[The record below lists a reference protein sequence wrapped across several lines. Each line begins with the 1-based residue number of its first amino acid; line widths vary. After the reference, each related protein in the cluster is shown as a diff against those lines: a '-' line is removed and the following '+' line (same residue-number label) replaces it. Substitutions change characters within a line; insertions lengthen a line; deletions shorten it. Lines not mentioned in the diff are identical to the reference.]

1 MSTTHESH
9 AVVPGTWTRVSTGA
23 GLVEAIQRRAPAIEV
38 EGVVRGMPMITLAP
52 GVRLRGGT
60 LEFGAR
66 GVRLTRDNVLED
78 VTIRCPEHE
87 VAILNDTSVAD
98 LGTLTL
104 RRVRTRGQVLLLAR
118 DAVRAG
124 NVRVCGLTVEA
135 ADLRG
140 RSERPHGFGV
150 DALQGAFTLWNLQ
163 PDAAVMITAELLDLA
178 AGSADHPVRG
188 SGVFVGGHADGDGA
202 ASGGTVH
209 VTALRTREIHTDG
222 GIPAGTPDL
231 ISGGVFVISGAVVE
245 RVLCSGP
252 VTTYGANDMVLD
264 NWGRVQSWVATAPVV
279 SHGPSAIGFVNFGDL
294 DQLDLQEPIA
304 THGTGAR
311 GFNLYDGSLRDASFD
326 GISTT
331 GDGAIGIQVSRD
343 LSRLHVRGDV
353 TTWGG
358 AGTSL
363 VRGEQVQLSAIAL
376 SIKLG
381 GRIGDVTVGGRMA
394 TRGDNLVT
402 VEIDGELGSLR
413 VDGGIHAEGRGSDA
427 VRVRGKR
434 VDPSN
439 VVGLG
444 VAAAKG

>member
-1 MSTTHESH
+1 MTSISSTCRH
-9 AVVPGTWTRVSTGA
+9 
-23 GLVEAIQRRAPAIEV
+23 
-38 EGVVRGMPMITLAP
+38 
-52 GVRLRGGT
+52 
-60 LEFGAR
+60 
-66 GVRLTRDNVLED
+66 
-78 VTIRCPEHE
+78 
-87 VAILNDTSVAD
+87 
-98 LGTLTL
+98 
-104 RRVRTRGQVLLLAR
+104 
-118 DAVRAG
+118 
-124 NVRVCGLTVEA
+124 
-135 ADLRG
+135 
-140 RSERPHGFGV
+140 RS
-150 DALQGAFTLWNLQ
+150 
-163 PDAAVMITAELLDLA
+163 
-178 AGSADHPVRG
+178 
-188 SGVFVGGHADGDGA
+188 
-202 ASGGTVH
+202 
-209 VTALRTREIHTDG
+209 
-222 GIPAGTPDL
+222 
-231 ISGGVFVISGAVVE
+231 
-245 RVLCSGP
+245 
-252 VTTYGANDMVLD
+252 
-264 NWGRVQSWVATAPVV
+264 
-279 SHGPSAIGFVNFGDL
+279 
-294 DQLDLQEPIA
+294 A